1 MRLMIIVEFLIEKI
15 DRGEG
20 MTHKKRIAVFLLI
33 FSFIASHL
41 MAANKAVVIP
51 LTKKAIWTSNP
62 MELQNVVTVSPSGAD
77 FTDPVAAV
85 NAITDAG
92 PENPYLVF
100 IGPGVYTLNKS
111 LIMKHYVSIK
121 GAGEQATKLIGAI
134 SSDSWTHSL
143 SAIIVGVDNASL
155 SDLTIENTGGATFSI
170 ALYNLYSSSSIN
182 FVTAIASGGE
192 ANYGVYN
199 SVGSP
204 TLTNVTATAS
214 GGTSSSGVFNGNSS
228 ATLINVTATASY
240 ATNNYGVYNNSSA
253 TLSNVTATAS
263 YGTNNHG
270 VYNYSGLPT
279 LINVTATAHH
289 GTIRNNGVYN
299 CYSSPTLTFV
309 TATGY
314 GGTDSYG
321 VFTSDSSTRVSSP
334 TLWHSTLKGS
344 TLGLRVGYGTARVMH
359 SSIIGGVEVLD
370 TGILSCVDSNNGD
383 SIVLDANCEEL

>member
-1 MRLMIIVEFLIEKI
+1 
-15 DRGEG
+15 
-20 MTHKKRIAVFLLI
+20 
-33 FSFIASHL
+33 
-41 MAANKAVVIP
+41 
-51 LTKKAIWTSNP
+51 

-92 PENPYLVF
+92 PDNPYLVF
-100 IGPGVYTLNKS
+100 IGPGVYTLSKA
-111 LIMKHYVSIK
+111 LIMKSYVSIK

-134 SSDSWTHSL
+134 SSDYFDIESYAL
-143 SAIIVGVDNASL
+143 STVLVGVDNASL
-155 SDLTIENTGGATFSI
+155 SDLTIKNTGGATYSI
-170 ALYNLYSSSSIN
+170 ALLNLYSSSSIN

-214 GGTSSSGVFNGNSS
+214 RGTSSSGVFNGHSS

-240 ATNNYGVYNNSSA
+240 ATNNFGVYNKGGSP
-253 TLSNVTATAS
+253 TLTNVTSTAS
-263 YGTNNHG
+263 YGTYSYG
-270 VYNYSGLPT
+270 VYNRIGSPT
-279 LINVTATAHH
+279 MINVTAKASH
-289 GTIRNNGVYN
+289 GTTRNYGVFN
-299 CYSSPTLTFV
+299 NYSSPKLTFV
-309 TATGY
+309 TATGH

-321 VFTSDSSTRVSSP
+321 VYNYDSSTRVSSP
-334 TLWHSTLKGS
+334 TLWHSSIKGS
-344 TLGLRVGYGTARVMH
+344 TLGIRMGTGTARVMH

-383 SIVLDANCEEL
+383 STVLDANCAEL